1 MLTTIS
7 ATITAVVCT
16 PLLIASA
23 CISKIYS
30 LITNNKPLDTS
41 RDSFLHEMKDY
52 VIATK
57 GLTSAWV
64 CNRKVHVLCRH
75 ATVFSNYPP
84 IVIIHGTGTC
94 SVNYS
99 EFMQS
104 VPKTHDVYCID
115 LPGWGVSEDPPF
127 DLKTAEVGR
136 CYAYYANIIMASLSD
151 IYPAKNARF
160 RFVGHS
166 FGALLLTK
174 AIALGYIPPYKIDNC
189 VLTCMPGLYLYPL
202 KTPSI
207 GVLFISGLAE
217 SIFKQW
223 WSRHLFSAFL
233 YRKKAKTQL
242 QTLQQM
248 HPFIPNGLGHKLVSK
263 HLKYKLFT
271 PIECIGPGKQQVL
284 DISTRNKI
292 HLVYGVSDAIVNVQD
307 MRNFADEGN
316 KGVKCHELE
325 CGHSLFTNRE
335 LFRTLLTIILSGRQV
350 E

>member
-16 PLLIASA
+16 PILFASA
-23 CISKIYS
+23 CISKLYS

-52 VIATK
+52 VSTSK

-75 ATVFSNYPP
+75 ASIFSNYPP

-94 SVNYS
+94 SVNYA
-99 EFMQS
+99 EFMLS
-104 VPKTHDVYCID
+104 LPKTHDVYCID
-115 LPGWGVSEDPPF
+115 LPGWGISEDPPF
-127 DLKTAEVGR
+127 DLKTAEIGR

-166 FGALLLTK
+166 FGALLLTN
-174 AIALGYIPPYKIDNC
+174 AIALGYIPPCKIDNC
-189 VLTCMPGLYLYPL
+189 VLACMPGLYPL

-207 GVLFISGLAE
+207 GALFISGLAE

-248 HPFIPNGLGHKLVSK
+248 RPFIPNGLGHKLVSR
-263 HLKYKLFT
+263 HL
-271 PIECIGPGKQQVL
+271 KQQVL

-292 HLVYGVSDAIVNVQD
+292 HLVYGVSDTIVNIQD

-335 LFRTLLTIILSGRQV
+335 LFRTLLTIILSDIQV